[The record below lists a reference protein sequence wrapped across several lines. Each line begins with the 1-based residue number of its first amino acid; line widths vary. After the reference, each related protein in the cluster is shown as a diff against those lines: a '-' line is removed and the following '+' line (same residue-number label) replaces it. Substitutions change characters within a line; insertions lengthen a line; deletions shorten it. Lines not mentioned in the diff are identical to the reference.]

1 MLSAKQTSHKT
12 TLKKHQVVLDKRMFL
27 MRGLKQNKSCKAMV
41 VRKASQEWLPEVKSA
56 DKATNVVRMQM
67 Q

>member
-12 TLKKHQVVLDKRMFL
+12 TLKKHQVVLDKRVFL

-41 VRKASQEWLPEVKSA
+41 VRKTSQEWLPEVKSA
-56 DKATNVVRMQM
+56 DKAANAVRMQM
-67 Q
+67 